1 LFAEID
7 RRSNWLAKEGKPQDV
22 SNTAWACA
30 TLGFEA
36 PNLFAEIDRR
46 SNWLVKEGNPQNV
59 ANTAW
64 ACATLGFEAPNLVAE
79 IDRHS
84 NWLVKEGSPQNVA
97 NIAWAYATLGFDVVN
112 FLSETEA
119 RADDV
124 LPCFTEQDVGNT
136 CFAIVVGGCSQRF
149 SVLLASLWDR
159 AIQMSTLDRFNDSE
173 LSQLAQSMLFA
184 RADGT
189 ELPEVPQN
197 LLGKM
202 NLAMKRD
209 NKATKSQEEIF
220 QLLGAL
226 GVPCELEVSPVPNTD
241 MGGMLAIDVACKE
254 EKIAIEFDGPW
265 HFLNEL
271 GSGKVS
277 QTENGTTRAK
287 RQFLENLG
295 WTVIN
300 IDYRDWIKAKSSGNE
315 KHWLRKKLSSCMLDD
330 GGIGVMR

>member
-1 LFAEID
+1 MFAEID
-7 RRSNWLAKEGKPQDV
+7 RRSNWLVKEGSPQAIA
-22 SNTAWACA
+22 NTAWACA

-46 SNWLVKEGNPQNV
+46 SNWLVKEGNPQDV

-64 ACATLGFEAPNLVAE
+64 ACATLGFEAPNLFAE

-84 NWLVKEGSPQNVA
+84 NWLVKEGSPQAVA
-97 NIAWAYATLGFDVVN
+97 NTAWACATLGFDVAN
-112 FLSETEA
+112 FLSEIEA

-149 SVLLASLWDR
+149 KVLLVSLWDR
-159 AIQMSTLDRFNDSE
+159 AIQMSTLDQFNDRE

-184 RADGT
+184 RADGIK
-189 ELPEVPQN
+189 LPEVPQN

-202 NLAMKRD
+202 NLAMKRSVK
-209 NKATKSQEEIF
+209 NKVTKSQKEIF
-220 QLLGAL
+220 QFLGAL
-226 GVPCELEVSPVPNTD
+226 GVPCELEVSPLPNTSL
-241 MGGMLAIDVACKE
+241 GGMLAIDVACKE
-254 EKIAIEFDGPW
+254 EKIAIEFDGPL
-265 HFLNEL
+265 HYLKEL

-277 QTENGTTRAK
+277 LTENGTTRAK

-315 KHWLRKKLSSCMLDD
+315 KHWLREKLSSCILED
-330 GGIGVMR
+330 G